1 MAKKDLRAQMDA
13 ARAAAAFIGAAQE
26 SALQEEAAR
35 PKRQGEALA
44 SEEVKGEPPLES
56 AAEVPDYF
64 TLEDALNASSMTTAA
79 RSSEIKRSANATAD
93 GEESTKQGKASVV
106 TDQSASR
113 ASVSMAP
120 PGSASTS
127 SEPAEAPTAKPV
139 AASAIPDILPD
150 PPVAPTAP
158 ADLIVEENT
167 PRPAP
172 AAPKASKAAK
182 SAEKPKAPRAKRGR
196 KKAQPAEAAAEG
208 ETADNRMT
216 AQVLVPMTAE
226 QREHADL
233 LAQVMKI
240 TRAEVMR
247 QALDEYWENHRSE
260 LQAAVAAYEAL
271 IRKLMS

>member
-26 SALQEEAAR
+26 STAHEEPARSKHQDEAAS
-35 PKRQGEALA
+35 
-44 SEEVKGEPPLES
+44 SEEVKGEPPLED
-56 AAEVPDYF
+56 AADVFDYF
-64 TLEDALNASSMTTAA
+64 TLEDALNASSMGTAV
-79 RSSEIKRSANATAD
+79 RSSDLKRS
-93 GEESTKQGKASVV
+93 
-106 TDQSASR
+106 
-113 ASVSMAP
+113 
-120 PGSASTS
+120 
-127 SEPAEAPTAKPV
+127 V
-139 AASAIPDILPD
+139 AASAGIEEVKGAQSAAKRRAAGKSSAAAAHDAESHPSTPVTAPSVPDILPE
-150 PPVAPTAP
+150 PVEAVAAVADLVVDDAPTKASAAP
-158 ADLIVEENT
+158 A
-167 PRPAP
+167 
-172 AAPKASKAAK
+172 KASRAAK
-182 SAEKPKAPRAKRGR
+182 ATDKPKAPRAKRGR
-196 KKAQPAEAAAEG
+196 KKAAPADEALEVEASG
-208 ETADNRMT
+208 SRMT